1 MVQEVLQLDTGDA
14 IAHSVSFDKT
24 NSTVAVG
31 CADASIKIVNIEKGE
46 VVNTIKGHDDSVNS
60 VIINQENST
69 LYSASSDGTIRV
81 WK

>member
-1 MVQEVLQLDTGDA
+1 MVQEVLQLDTGDS

-24 NSTVAVG
+24 NNIVAVG
-31 CADASIKIVNIEKGE
+31 CADASIKLINVEKGE

-60 VIINQENST
+60 VIINQDNST